1 MQLIERHSTA
11 VYSAPAGTIPT
22 VPPGETADRVQI
34 NVAGVQFVWKKNAAG
49 LYYRYAG
56 PIGWLTTEDFLA
68 DLTGVRDVQEAQAN
82 G

>member
-11 VYSAPAGTIPT
+11 VYKAPAGTIPV

-34 NVAGVQFVWKKNAAG
+34 NVDGVQFIWKRNNVG
-49 LYYRYAG
+49 SYYRYAG
-56 PIGWLTTEDFLA
+56 PIGWLTVGDFTAELLG
-68 DLTGVRDVQEAQAN
+68 DMQEAQAH